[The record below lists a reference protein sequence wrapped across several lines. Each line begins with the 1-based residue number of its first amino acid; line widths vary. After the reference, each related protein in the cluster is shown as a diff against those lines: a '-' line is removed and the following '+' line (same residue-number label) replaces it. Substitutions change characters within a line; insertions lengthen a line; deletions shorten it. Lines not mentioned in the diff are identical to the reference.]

1 MGKGVFCFLSFVLL
15 TLSMARPAE
24 SQTRPGPPPNVS
36 SSPQPPETITRPDSV
51 ADSGLY
57 GFWSQM
63 TNQGR
68 AGGALL
74 GKVQVEGQSLLWEPV
89 LVSII
94 CHEKVVNTA
103 RADPKGNFVFNTV
116 RGVVTAQADVEREMK
131 MYYEGCKVE
140 ALLPGFHSD
149 ALTITE
155 RNLRDEPELGTIWL
169 HLNGRAMGT
178 ALSTRSGAVPKNAE
192 KLFEEA
198 HAAMLAQNPGRAQSD
213 LEKAVRLYP
222 EFAEAWF
229 QLGKLQMSSNAQSA
243 RESFSKALTGDPR
256 FILPYEGLA
265 QLAVQEEKWSE
276 VQANTS
282 RALQLGPSG
291 TPRIWYFDALA
302 NYQAVKLDAAKA
314 SALKALAMDPQH
326 QIPNTEQLLAVILA
340 RQGDYE
346 GALQHLR
353 NCLAYVTT
361 GPNVEFLKQQIG
373 QLERAVQQS
382 KARRN

>member
-1 MGKGVFCFLSFVLL
+1 MGKTFRFFFCLLLALSISSLG
-15 TLSMARPAE
+15 E
-24 SQTRPGPPPNVS
+24 SQTRPGPPPNLPTG
-36 SSPQPPETITRPDSV
+36 PQPPGTISRPDSI

-57 GFWSQM
+57 GFWSEM

-74 GKVQVEGQSLLWEPV
+74 GKVRVEGQPLLWEPI
-89 LVSII
+89 LVFII
-94 CHEKVVNTA
+94 CQEKAVNTT
-103 RADPKGNFVFNTV
+103 RTDPKGNFAFTTV
-116 RGVVTAQADVEREMK
+116 RGVINAQADVQREMK
-131 MYYEGCKVE
+131 IYYEGCKVE
-140 ALLPGFHSD
+140 ASLTGFHSD

-155 RNLRDEPELGTIWL
+155 RNLREEPELGTIWL
-169 HLNGRAMGT
+169 HSNGRAIGA
-178 ALSTRSGAVPKNAE
+178 ALSIMSGAVPKKAE
-192 KLFEEA
+192 KLFEAA
-198 HAAMLAQNPGRAQSD
+198 HAAMLEQNPERAQSD
-213 LEKAVRLYP
+213 LEKAVRVHP

-229 QLGKLQMSSNAQSA
+229 QLGKLQMTSGAQSA
-243 RESFSKALTGDPR
+243 RESFSKALAADPQ

-265 QLAVQEEKWSE
+265 QLAVLEEKWPE
-276 VQANTS
+276 VLANTS
-282 RALQLGPSG
+282 HALQLEPSG

-302 NYQAVKLDAAKA
+302 NYQAAKLDAARAGPVK
-314 SALKALAMDPQH
+314 SLAMDPGH

-373 QLERAVQQS
+373 QLERTVQQS

>member
-1 MGKGVFCFLSFVLL
+1 MSKVVFCFFSCVLL
-15 TLSMARPAE
+15 ALSISSLAE
-24 SQTRPGPPPNVS
+24 SQTRPSPPPS
-36 SSPQPPETITRPDSV
+36 LPAGPRPPDTITRPDSIG
-51 ADSGLY
+51 DSGPY

-74 GKVQVEGQSLLWEPV
+74 GKVLVEGQLRLWEPV
-89 LVSII
+89 FVSII

-103 RADPKGNFVFNTV
+103 RTDPQGNFAFTTV
-116 RGVVTAQADVEREMK
+116 RGMVTAQTDVEREMK

-140 ALLPGFHSD
+140 ASLTGFHSD

-155 RNLRDEPELGTIWL
+155 RNLREDPDLVTIGL
-169 HLNGRAMGT
+169 HLNSGAMGT
-178 ALSTRSGAVPKNAE
+178 ALSTASGAVPKKAE
-192 KLFEEA
+192 KLFEAA
-198 HAAMLAQNPGRAQSD
+198 HAAMLEQNPERAQSD
-213 LEKAVRLYP
+213 LEKAVRVYP

-229 QLGKLQMSSNAQSA
+229 QLGKLEMTSSAQSA
-243 RESFSKALTGDPR
+243 RESFSKALAADPQ

-265 QLAVQEEKWSE
+265 QLAVLEERWPD
-276 VQANTS
+276 VLANTS
-282 RALQLGPSG
+282 LALQLEPSG
-291 TPRIWYFDALA
+291 TPRIWYFHALA
-302 NYQAVKLDAAKA
+302 NYQTAKLDAAKA
-314 SALKALAMDPQH
+314 GALKSLAMDSGH

-340 RQGDYE
+340 RKGDYE

-373 QLERAVQQS
+373 QLERTAQES

>member
-1 MGKGVFCFLSFVLL
+1 
-15 TLSMARPAE
+15 
-24 SQTRPGPPPNVS
+24 
-36 SSPQPPETITRPDSV
+36 
-51 ADSGLY
+51 
-57 GFWSQM
+57 M

-74 GKVQVEGQSLLWEPV
+74 GKVRVEGQPLLWEPI

-94 CHEKVVNTA
+94 CQEKAVNTT
-103 RADPKGNFVFNTV
+103 RTDPKGNFAFTTV
-116 RGVVTAQADVEREMK
+116 RGVINAQADVQREMK
-131 MYYEGCKVE
+131 IYYEGCKVE
-140 ALLPGFHSD
+140 ASLTGFHSD

-155 RNLRDEPELGTIWL
+155 RNLREEPELGTIWL
-169 HLNGRAMGT
+169 HSNGLAIGA
-178 ALSTRSGAVPKNAE
+178 ALSTMSGAVPKKAE
-192 KLFEEA
+192 KLFEAA
-198 HAAMLAQNPGRAQSD
+198 HAAMLEQNPERAQSD
-213 LEKAVRLYP
+213 LEKAVRVYP

-229 QLGKLQMSSNAQSA
+229 QLGKLQMTSGAQSA
-243 RESFSKALTGDPR
+243 RESFSKALAADPQ

-265 QLAVQEEKWSE
+265 QLAVLEEKWPE
-276 VQANTS
+276 VLANTS
-282 RALQLGPSG
+282 HALQLEPSG

-302 NYQAVKLDAAKA
+302 NYQAAKLDAARAGAVK
-314 SALKALAMDPQH
+314 SLAMDPGH

-373 QLERAVQQS
+373 QLERTVQQS

>member
-1 MGKGVFCFLSFVLL
+1 
-15 TLSMARPAE
+15 
-24 SQTRPGPPPNVS
+24 
-36 SSPQPPETITRPDSV
+36 
-51 ADSGLY
+51 
-57 GFWSQM
+57 M

-74 GKVQVEGQSLLWEPV
+74 GKVRVEGQPLLWEPI

-94 CHEKVVNTA
+94 CQEKAVNTT
-103 RADPKGNFVFNTV
+103 RTDPKGNFAFTTV
-116 RGVVTAQADVEREMK
+116 RGVINAQADVQREMK
-131 MYYEGCKVE
+131 IYYEGCKVE
-140 ALLPGFHSD
+140 ASLTGFHSD

-155 RNLRDEPELGTIWL
+155 RNLREEPELGTIWL
-169 HLNGRAMGT
+169 HSNGRAIGA
-178 ALSTRSGAVPKNAE
+178 ALSIMSGAVPKKAE
-192 KLFEEA
+192 KLFEAA
-198 HAAMLAQNPGRAQSD
+198 HAAMLEQNPERAQSD
-213 LEKAVRLYP
+213 LEKAVRVHP

-229 QLGKLQMSSNAQSA
+229 QLGKLQMTSGAQSA
-243 RESFSKALTGDPR
+243 RESFSKALAADPQ

-265 QLAVQEEKWSE
+265 QLAVLEEKWPE
-276 VQANTS
+276 VLANTS
-282 RALQLGPSG
+282 HALQLEPSG

-302 NYQAVKLDAAKA
+302 NYQAAKLDAARAGPVK
-314 SALKALAMDPQH
+314 SLAMDPGH

-373 QLERAVQQS
+373 QLERTVQQS